1 MVHQLAPLL
10 QRFFQARLAAS
21 VISPSRFA
29 NPSPPS
35 GWVEDFHFKLSS
47 MLGTQQEASAYAEAF
62 VFAAK
67 SLAYFTFR
75 KMIASV

>member
-1 MVHQLAPLL
+1 
-10 QRFFQARLAAS
+10 
-21 VISPSRFA
+21 
-29 NPSPPS
+29 
-35 GWVEDFHFKLSS
+35 

-75 KMIASV
+75 KMIARV